1 MRAELSPAD
10 QAQGTARR
18 KAIYLELHPETA
30 AGAAQAAAMN
40 SALGRGDV
48 SAKLAATFSQETATA
63 TGRSERA
70 VQRDNERGERI
81 TDAALS
87 KVRGTD
93 LNPLTHSRVWPG

>member
-1 MRAELSPAD
+1 
-10 QAQGTARR
+10 
-18 KAIYLELHPETA
+18 
-30 AGAAQAAAMN
+30 MN

-93 LNPLTHSRVWPG
+93 LDTGTYLDTLKAVLATATSCRGSRPSFR